1 MTSTSSRRVPRLVAL
16 TLAVV
21 ALGALA
27 LGAYWFQ
34 PWRLVTDSTV
44 AEVLPGLPEAGAD
57 TTPQG
62 PVVLAQ
68 GRLITH
74 EHDTTGLV
82 RLVRDSDGTLIVRI
96 EGLETSDGPDLHV
109 LVSDAP
115 VLPGTD
121 GWHVFDDGRHVDL
134 GALKGNRGDANYPV
148 PAGAD
153 ISGLASVSIWCD
165 RFDVSFGAAAL
176 TPAV

>member
-1 MTSTSSRRVPRLVAL
+1 MSSTPARRLPRLVL
-16 TLAVV
+16 LSLAIVV
-21 ALGALA
+21 VGGLS

-34 PWRLVTDSTV
+34 PWRLITDTTV
-44 AEVLPGLPEAGAD
+44 AETLPGLPEAGAD
-57 TTPQG
+57 TAPQG

-74 EHDTTGLV
+74 EHDTAGLV
-82 RLVRDSDGTLIVRI
+82 RLIRNSDGTLIVRI
-96 EGLETSDGPDLHV
+96 QGLETSDGPDLHV
-109 LVSDAP
+109 LISDAP
-115 VLPGTD
+115 VLPGTE

-148 PAGAD
+148 PAGVD

-165 RFDVSFGAAAL
+165 RFNVSFGAAAM
-176 TPAV
+176 TPVL